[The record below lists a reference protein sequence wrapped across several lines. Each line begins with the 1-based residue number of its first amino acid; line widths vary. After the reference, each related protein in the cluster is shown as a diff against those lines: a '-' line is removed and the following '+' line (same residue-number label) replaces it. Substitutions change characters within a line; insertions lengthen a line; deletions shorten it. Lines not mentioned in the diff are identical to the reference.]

1 VVQCKVTFKAPV
13 KADFKMGFD
22 ANWNLGSDQWSDVG
36 VYTGVD
42 STNITVETNTVKM
55 ATTRKVSKM
64 LNGLGDDM

>member
-1 VVQCKVTFKAPV
+1 MYDLIGYWYITESHSRINFTP
-13 KADFKMGFD
+13 FIFP
-22 ANWNLGSDQWSDVG
+22 SRSDVG